1 MVLKMFFRHFIT
13 IILALYFQLLQSNN
27 CQSETYKK
35 MSIYLDN
42 SATTRVCAEAAEA
55 MVRCM
60 REEFYN
66 PSALYAP
73 ALAAQKAM
81 RACRDEILK
90 AVHAP
95 TASKAVF
102 TSGGTEAD
110 NLAILGRASKVRQSK
125 VLFSAGEHPA
135 VKEACQSCGLE
146 AVEIP
151 YDHRGIVNLDALSG
165 LLSSDVMLICCM
177 QVNNETGAIQPLKEI
192 GRLRNEKAPYA
203 HFHVDGVQGFLRV
216 PFDMAACGA
225 DTYALSGHK
234 IHAPKGIGALVM
246 GPRVQLNPRQVGGGQ
261 EGALRSGTENT
272 PGVAGLLA
280 AIQNYPKES
289 DMREN
294 KLLLWQLIQ
303 EAVPDARV
311 NGPEPDSEVSAPH
324 ILNVS
329 LPPVRS
335 ETMLHALEGEGV
347 YVGMGSACSSYKQR
361 ISAVLKA
368 MNTPQK
374 YAESALR
381 FSLCPENTAEE
392 MRHTVE
398 VIARQYA
405 VLSKF
410 QRR

>member
-1 MVLKMFFRHFIT
+1 
-13 IILALYFQLLQSNN
+13 
-27 CQSETYKK
+27 

-42 SATTRVCAEAAEA
+42 SATTRVCPQAAEA
-55 MVRCM
+55 MVTCM

-81 RACRDEILK
+81 RACRDEIMK

-95 TASKAVF
+95 MASKVVF

-110 NLAILGRASKVRQSK
+110 NLAILGRAAKVRQGK
-125 VLFSAGEHPA
+125 VLYSAGEHPA
-135 VKEACQSCGLE
+135 VKEACQNCGLE

-151 YDHRGIVNLDALSG
+151 YNHQGLVDLEALEG

-203 HFHVDGVQGFLRV
+203 LFHVDGVQGFLRV
-216 PFDMAACGA
+216 PFDMTACGA

-246 GPRVQLNPRQVGGGQ
+246 GPRVQLNPRQMGGGQ

-272 PGVAGLLA
+272 PGIAGLLA
-280 AIQNYPKES
+280 AIQNYPKENT
-289 DMREN
+289 MREN
-294 KLLLWQLIQ
+294 KLLLWRLIR
-303 EAVPDARV
+303 EAVPEARV

-347 YVGMGSACSSYKQR
+347 YVGMGSACSSFKQR
-361 ISAVLKA
+361 ISPVLKA

-374 YAESALR
+374 YAETALR

-392 MRHTVE
+392 MEQTVQA
-398 VIARQYA
+398 IQRQYA
-405 VLSKF
+405 ILSKY

>member
-1 MVLKMFFRHFIT
+1 
-13 IILALYFQLLQSNN
+13 
-27 CQSETYKK
+27 

-42 SATTRVCAEAAEA
+42 SATTRVCPQAAEA
-55 MVRCM
+55 MVKCM
-60 REEFYN
+60 REEYYN

-73 ALAAQKAM
+73 ALAAQKNM

-95 TASKAVF
+95 MASKVVF
-102 TSGGTEAD
+102 LSGGTEAD
-110 NLAILGRASKVRQSK
+110 NLAILGRASKVRTGK
-125 VLFSAGEHPA
+125 VLYSAGEHPA
-135 VKEACQSCGLE
+135 VKEACQSSGLE
-146 AVEIP
+146 AIEIS
-151 YDHRGIVNLDALSG
+151 YDHRGIVNLDALKA

-192 GRLRNEKAPYA
+192 GRLRDEKAPHA

-216 PFDMAACGA
+216 PFDMTACGA

-272 PGVAGLLA
+272 PGIAGLLA
-280 AIQNYPKES
+280 AIQAYPKENG
-289 DMREN
+289 MREN
-294 KLLLWQLIQ
+294 KLLLWQLIKEAIP
-303 EAVPDARV
+303 EAVY
-311 NGPEPDSEVSAPH
+311 NGPAPNSADAAPH

-347 YVGMGSACSSYKQR
+347 YVGMGSACSSFKQR
-361 ISAVLKA
+361 ISPVLKA

-374 YAESALR
+374 YAETALR
-381 FSLCPENTAEE
+381 FSLSPENTAEE
-392 MRHTVE
+392 MRQTVE
-398 VIARQYA
+398 AIQRQHA
-405 VLSKF
+405 VLAKF

>member
-1 MVLKMFFRHFIT
+1 
-13 IILALYFQLLQSNN
+13 
-27 CQSETYKK
+27 

-42 SATTRVCAEAAEA
+42 SATTRVCPQAVEA
-55 MVRCM
+55 MAKCM
-60 REEFYN
+60 REEYYN

-73 ALAAQKAM
+73 ALHAQKSM

-95 TASKAVF
+95 MASKVVF
-102 TSGGTEAD
+102 LSGGTEAD
-110 NLAILGRASKVRQSK
+110 NLAIFGRASKTRSGR
-125 VLFSAGEHPA
+125 VLYSAGEHPA

-146 AVEIP
+146 AVEFP
-151 YDHRGIVNLDALSG
+151 YDHRGIVDLDALKG
-165 LLSSDVMLICCM
+165 LLSSDVTLICCM

-192 GRLRNEKAPYA
+192 ARLRDEKAPYA

-246 GPRVQLNPRQVGGGQ
+246 GPSVQLNPRQMGGGQ

-272 PGVAGLLA
+272 PGIAGLLA
-280 AIQNYPKES
+280 AIQAYPKENR
-289 DMREN
+289 MREN
-294 KLLLWQLIQ
+294 KLLLWQLIK
-303 EAVPDARV
+303 EAVPEAQV
-311 NGPEPDSEVSAPH
+311 NGPAPDGPDSAPH

-335 ETMLHALEGEGV
+335 ETMLHALEGCGV

-361 ISAVLKA
+361 ISPVLKA
-368 MNTPQK
+368 MHTPQK
-374 YAESALR
+374 YAETALR
-381 FSLCPENTAEE
+381 FSLSPENTAEE
-392 MRHTVE
+392 MRQTAQA
-398 VIARQYA
+398 IAAQHA
-405 VLSKF
+405 VLAKY